1 MTQAVRHF
9 LLALQFFTRIPVTG
23 RLADWVGFSPAML
36 RASAAHF
43 PGVGWVVGGLTALV
57 FWGLTQALP
66 GQAASVWVAAVVST
80 AFSVWLTGAFHE
92 DGLADLADLGL
103 CPIRMR
109 HLVGVFQADVERG
122 RLPGAVRHQCW
133 GRDLLSLPAS
143 DPGFAIIK
151 PSGSDQTVA
160 MLSGEHILV
169 LPKGGPARGY
179 QYRLGRQAQALPL
192 TTPTQ
197 EQRLGQQLQAYLQ
210 TATSS
215 LLGNTT
221 GVVDNNAMP
230 QGANVAELSSKL
242 APVRGK

>member
-1 MTQAVRHF
+1 MDLYRFHVP
-9 LLALQFFTRIPVTG
+9 LLLIAPGIQDSFGATEDR
-23 RLADWVGFSPAML
+23 VGSQVDIVPTIM
-36 RASAAHF
+36 
-43 PGVGWVVGGLTALV
+43 
-57 FWGLTQALP
+57 
-66 GQAASVWVAAVVST
+66 
-80 AFSVWLTGAFHE
+80 
-92 DGLADLADLGL
+92 
-103 CPIRMR
+103 
-109 HLVGVFQADVERG
+109 G

-179 QYRLGRQAQALPL
+179 QYRLGREAQALPL